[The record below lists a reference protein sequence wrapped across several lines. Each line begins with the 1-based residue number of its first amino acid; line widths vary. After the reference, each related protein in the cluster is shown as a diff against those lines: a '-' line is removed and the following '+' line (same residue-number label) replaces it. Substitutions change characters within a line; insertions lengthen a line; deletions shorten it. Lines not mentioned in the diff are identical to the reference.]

1 VKQTAVEDF
10 NISAMSTSGDPTVSW
25 SDEKQNN
32 KEYMDQAESPLNS
45 ATSPLLSTAPSFS
58 RVRSI
63 IEDEDEGRLTLIS
76 HTLFTQLDVLVHFPD
91 GRVGWKEMTRWL
103 KYQETVETGDRW
115 SKPHVPTTSMHSLTE
130 MRRVMASGECA
141 IGLGISGDSKKTHY
155 LGEGLIN
162 TIKANSRFEIGDR
175 EAQLILETVLKPHK
189 HMNRK
194 ASKNKQATD
203 GSVPLQN
210 QASVRSQYEENNN
223 EGEKAKKSLL
233 RRRSGEIEIATC
245 YHDYPKGATPDN
257 LKPYKPN
264 AHLRKKLPKD
274 CEGANILI
282 GQVDFLKETI
292 IAFCRFDEVSTM
304 ADLTEIDVPTRFILL
319 ALGPMNGSNIWELT
333 ELGRAMGSL
342 LNDKVFCEVAYRAK
356 TRQDLVDGIDE
367 FIDDLT
373 VLPPSIWDPSTRL
386 EPPQHTP
393 STDKILLR
401 LDESKRQKGIPES
414 PEQEEG
420 APSDESLKR
429 TGRICGGLIHDVKHR
444 YRHYLSDFKDGLH
457 IQCLASTIFLF
468 FACITPIVT
477 FGGLMGQKT
486 HNYMGTI
493 ECLLSGAICGF
504 TYAVFAGQPLTIVGA
519 TGPLLVFE
527 SILYYLCDSNGVA
540 FMPMRFWVGFW
551 VMILLLVIVIFDLSF
566 LVRYITR
573 FTEESFSI
581 LISVIFIY
589 EAFTKVYEI
598 FDKYSVHTGTVRE
611 DPSLG
616 CYCYPT
622 EYFNKTF
629 PNNTYTNSTN
639 GEAET
644 FGNFSW
650 TEPSNWTYYFR
661 ENCVTNNNRVIVRR
675 DCISE
680 KSCLTEWHGE
690 LAGDACYMK
699 NITQSIP
706 DVFFLSLILFI
717 GTFTLAMAFRN
728 FRTSLYLTKL
738 VRNTVADFAVFL
750 SVVTWTG
757 IDYAFGISTPKLNVP
772 EKFVTTIPERGWI
785 INPFAVQGWVIPLT
799 IVPALLAT
807 ILVFLDQ
814 QITTVIVNRK
824 EHKLK
829 KGHGYHL
836 DLLVI
841 AVLIGICSLL
851 GLPWFV
857 AATVRALTH
866 VKSLIRISE
875 VSIPGE
881 KPQMIGVREQRVT
894 GICIHLLIGFS
905 TLLTAVLKIIP
916 MPVLYGV
923 FLYMGFTSLSDV
935 QFIERFA
942 ILFMPAKYQPD
953 YIFLRHVKTSRVH
966 IFTIVQLVCFIGMW
980 MIKTIK
986 TTSIAFPVMLI
997 VLMAARKCMDF
1008 IFTQSELYW
1017 LDHLLPEA
1025 ERRAEE
1031 DSKTKRDVHFV
1042 INGDRLLT
1050 KEEEATGMRQRV

>member
-1 VKQTAVEDF
+1 
-10 NISAMSTSGDPTVSW
+10 
-25 SDEKQNN
+25 
-32 KEYMDQAESPLNS
+32 
-45 ATSPLLSTAPSFS
+45 
-58 RVRSI
+58 
-63 IEDEDEGRLTLIS
+63 
-76 HTLFTQLDVLVHFPD
+76 
-91 GRVGWKEMTRWL
+91 
-103 KYQETVETGDRW
+103 
-115 SKPHVPTTSMHSLTE
+115 
-130 MRRVMASGECA
+130 
-141 IGLGISGDSKKTHY
+141 
-155 LGEGLIN
+155 
-162 TIKANSRFEIGDR
+162 
-175 EAQLILETVLKPHK
+175 
-189 HMNRK
+189 
-194 ASKNKQATD
+194 
-203 GSVPLQN
+203 
-210 QASVRSQYEENNN
+210 
-223 EGEKAKKSLL
+223 
-233 RRRSGEIEIATC
+233 
-245 YHDYPKGATPDN
+245 
-257 LKPYKPN
+257 
-264 AHLRKKLPKD
+264 
-274 CEGANILI
+274 
-282 GQVDFLKETI
+282 
-292 IAFCRFDEVSTM
+292 
-304 ADLTEIDVPTRFILL
+304 
-319 ALGPMNGSNIWELT
+319 
-333 ELGRAMGSL
+333 
-342 LNDKVFCEVAYRAK
+342 
-356 TRQDLVDGIDE
+356 
-367 FIDDLT
+367 
-373 VLPPSIWDPSTRL
+373 
-386 EPPQHTP
+386 
-393 STDKILLR
+393 
-401 LDESKRQKGIPES
+401 
-414 PEQEEG
+414 
-420 APSDESLKR
+420 
-429 TGRICGGLIHDVKHR
+429 
-444 YRHYLSDFKDGLH
+444 
-457 IQCLASTIFLF
+457 
-468 FACITPIVT
+468 
-477 FGGLMGQKT
+477 
-486 HNYMGTI
+486 
-493 ECLLSGAICGF
+493 
-504 TYAVFAGQPLTIVGA
+504 
-519 TGPLLVFE
+519 
-527 SILYYLCDSNGVA
+527 
-540 FMPMRFWVGFW
+540 
-551 VMILLLVIVIFDLSF
+551 
-566 LVRYITR
+566 
-573 FTEESFSI
+573 
-581 LISVIFIY
+581 
-589 EAFTKVYEI
+589 
-598 FDKYSVHTGTVRE
+598 
-611 DPSLG
+611 
-616 CYCYPT
+616 
-622 EYFNKTF
+622 
-629 PNNTYTNSTN
+629 
-639 GEAET
+639 
-644 FGNFSW
+644 
-650 TEPSNWTYYFR
+650 
-661 ENCVTNNNRVIVRR
+661 
-675 DCISE
+675 
-680 KSCLTEWHGE
+680 
-690 LAGDACYMK
+690 MK

-717 GTFTLAMAFRN
+717 GTFTLAMAFRT